1 MTADRS
7 INLALESTGYNRGV
21 SIKNAANF
29 LYELQLLINHLG
41 DYLTGSDYRKGPSP
55 ESVSKRCELFIKEIK
70 TGSVK
75 ATLQLQDQQVAL
87 EGSTL
92 GESSIDKFHEIMD
105 IIANGREIENN
116 LKKSI
121 DHNLHRTKII
131 EDLHK
136 LWPNENDKY
145 TVKIF
150 YLDKEIKLE
159 SDTKLLV
166 EGLLHKNETQKT
178 SVNGIL
184 GELKVMQNKR
194 LRIIGGPD
202 GNIACTFSKEKM
214 DLVKKLIGKPVMV
227 FGDADFDAYGNIK
240 EMTDIEKL
248 ERFSEFKLHRIL
260 SKEEE
265 LTLTQP
271 IVVDVDYSDDQWI
284 LKNDELNIIGFGE
297 TYDESLKEFN
307 EEFVFVWKEYGLA
320 KDNELTYDAQLLK
333 KNLMHHLESHK
344 EI

>member
-1 MTADRS
+1 LTADRS
-7 INLALESTGYNRGV
+7 IDLSLESTGDIRGV
-21 SIKNAANF
+21 AIKDAANF

-55 ESVSKRCELFIKEIK
+55 ESVSKRCELFIKEIE

-75 ATLQLQDQQVAL
+75 ATLQLQDKQLAL
-87 EGSTL
+87 EGATL

-105 IIANGREIENN
+105 IIANGKEIENN
-116 LKKSI
+116 LKRSI

-136 LWPNENDKY
+136 LWPNEKDNY
-145 TVKIF
+145 LVRIF
-150 YLDKEIKLE
+150 YSNKEIKLE

-166 EGLLHKNETQKT
+166 EGLLHRNETQKT
-178 SVNGIL
+178 SVKGIL

-194 LRIIGGPD
+194 MRIIGGPD
-202 GNIACTFSKEKM
+202 GNIGCTFSKEKM
-214 DLVKKLIGKPVMV
+214 DQVKKLIGKPVTV
-227 FGDADFDAYGNIK
+227 FGDADFDSYGSIK

-248 ERFSEFKLHRIL
+248 ERFTEFKLHRIL
-260 SKEEE
+260 SEEKEI
-265 LTLTQP
+265 TLSYP
-271 IVVDVDYSDDQWI
+271 IIVDVDYSDDQWI
-284 LKNDELNIIGFGE
+284 LKNDELNIMGFGE

-320 KDNELTYDAQLLK
+320 NDNDLTYDAQLLK
-333 KNLMHHLESHK
+333 KNLMHHLESRK